1 MTLNKGYAHVI
12 ADTDLERHLSD
23 FNIRMLDFNKQNFP
37 NHIVIENES
46 LQRMY
51 NQKSIELRF
60 AMKKI
65 KFYE

>member
-23 FNIRMLDFNKQNFP
+23 FNIRMLDFNKANFP

-46 LQRMY
+46 L
-51 NQKSIELRF
+51 
-60 AMKKI
+60 
-65 KFYE
+65 